1 MARKASGKLTQ
12 DSPQKA
18 GAVTVRLD
26 PKLKYLADL
35 GARKQRRPLSG
46 FIEWAVEESLSK
58 VILEEDRNGDT
69 SLMDAERSRNL
80 WDVDEADRVAKLAL
94 NYPELLTYEEQLIWK
109 LVRTNGALW
118 VGNYENFTWTWTT
131 EARNLNWEKLREHWD
146 TIIAVADGSLPASE
160 LPSWEKEKE
169 IPF

>member
-1 MARKASGKLTQ
+1 MARKPTKAVSI
-12 DSPQKA
+12 DSAKKG

-46 FIEWAVEESLSK
+46 FIEWAVEQSLSK
-58 VILEEDRNGDT
+58 VTLEEDRNGDT
-69 SLMDAERSRNL
+69 SLMDAERAHSL

-94 NYPELLTYEEQLIWK
+94 SYPELLTYEEQLIWK
-109 LVRTNGALW
+109 LVRTNGAVW
-118 VGNYENFTWTWTT
+118 KGNYETGTWHWTT
-131 EARNLNWEKLREHWD
+131 GPQNLVWEKFREHWSVFK
-146 TIIAVADGSLPASE
+146 AVAEGSQPESSLPY
-160 LPSWEKEKE
+160 WVNDDE